1 MSIPGPSASSNVDI
15 LRLQYPRSMSNVID
29 DCTPD
34 DTTVEIRHPAG
45 WIRLM
50 ATQHR
55 TAQRDL
61 RQLHQACGGQFN
73 RNDSRIKE
81 IERNYNALYEGTRYL
96 FERYQADR
104 GVAHSWLRTELS
116 SVASAAQAFTHDVW
130 EMIQAKNNEG
140 LQNWAVQAIA
150 TSRLHDAIVFLE
162 TADRER
168 QKEQALYRQNQ
179 GNWPASQQP
188 QTAQLAADQQNLRGF
203 LETADRER
211 QKEQALYRQNQEN
224 WPASQQPQ
232 TAQLAADQQNLRG
245 EVGPIRD
252 EDSDPWEGSRALQKM
267 WALRYEG
274 DIKSYFTTFRALNL
288 HAKVNGVPLQH
299 MIDQAM
305 PEDIIDMRFAHNPSV
320 FRDDEP
326 FLRAT
331 YEAGRSVERLKAL
344 QKTKREWERRGSSG
358 GGPGGW
364 GSIRDPRGPA
374 RAPKSRG
381 RKGRGV
387 SGGNGQAGQGPG
399 KGTELWESVQV
410 ALVGVPQEEIA
421 EHKKSKY
428 NCLRCGRT
436 GHRCIACYA
445 ATTAAGT
452 TLPTVPS
459 GLAYAMRSR
468 GVGESAAPPRKQA
481 KLVVVK
487 VEDEE

>member
-1 MSIPGPSASSNVDI
+1 MSIPGPSTSSNVDI
-15 LRLQYPRSMSNVID
+15 LRLQYPRTMSNVID

-73 RNDSRIKE
+73 RNDSKIKE

-104 GVAHSWLRTELS
+104 EVAHSWLRTELS
-116 SVASAAQAFTHDVW
+116 SIASAAQAFTHDVW
-130 EMIQAKNNEG
+130 EMIRAKNTEDF
-140 LQNWAVQAIA
+140 QNWAIQAIA

-188 QTAQLAADQQNLRGF
+188 R
-203 LETADRER
+203 
-211 QKEQALYRQNQEN
+211 
-224 WPASQQPQ
+224 

-245 EVGPIRD
+245 EVEPIRD
-252 EDSDPWEGSRALQKM
+252 EDSDPWAGSRALQKM

-274 DIKSYFTTFRALNL
+274 DIESYFTTFRALNH
-288 HAKVNGVPLQH
+288 HAKVNGVPLQY

-305 PEDIIDMRFAHNPSV
+305 PEDIIDMRFAHNPGV
-320 FRDDEP
+320 FREDEP

-344 QKTKREWERRGSSG
+344 LKTKREWERRGSSSG
-358 GGPGGW
+358 GSGGR
-364 GSIRDPRGPA
+364 GSIGAPRGPG
-374 RAPKSRG
+374 RAPKNRG

-387 SGGNGQAGQGPG
+387 SGGSGQAGQGPG
-399 KGTELWESVQV
+399 KGTELWESVQA

-421 EHKKSKY
+421 EHKKSKH

-445 ATTAAGT
+445 GTTAAGT
-452 TLPTVPS
+452 ALPPVPS
-459 GLAYAMRSR
+459 KFSYAMKRSR
-468 GVGESAAPPRKQA
+468 DVGESAAPPRKQA
-481 KLVVVK
+481 KPVVVK